1 MREILFLSHRIP
13 FPPDRGDKIRSHH
26 ILKRLARIAP
36 VHVGTFAD
44 DDSDMAE
51 EVELA
56 TLARSYRL
64 IRRTKP
70 LVLAGVQALASREPV
85 SLPAFHD
92 PALAAYV
99 EEVLA
104 KHPISA
110 IYIFSGQMGQY
121 VPDDFAGRVV
131 ADFVDVDSAKFE
143 AYSTKHRGIKRWAYA
158 REATLMRAEEARLAG
173 RAEISL
179 LISQAEAELFAAR
192 LSPDERH
199 KADIRVLANGI
210 DSTLFDPA
218 TVDAE
223 PQLMDFAPGRL
234 IFTGQMDYP
243 PNVEAAIRVA
253 DRILPLIRGRLPEAS
268 FHVVGRRPADALLE
282 RHGVNGCHVWGRVD
296 DIRPWLKGADLAM
309 VPLDVARG
317 VQNKVLEAMA
327 MGKPVV
333 LTSGAATGIAGVSG
347 QHFAIADSDGALAQA
362 AVDLLA
368 DGRRA
373 RIKGLAARH
382 FVIENC
388 NWQQAL
394 APLSGIVGWTGR
406 AALNAA

>member
-13 FPPDRGDKIRSHH
+13 FPPNRGDKIRSHH

-44 DDSDMAE
+44 DESDMAE

-64 IRRTKP
+64 VRRTKP
-70 LVLAGVQALASREPV
+70 LILAGVQALASREPV
-85 SLPAFHD
+85 CLPAFQD

-104 KHPISA
+104 KHPIST

-121 VPDDFAGRVV
+121 IPDDFAGRVV
-131 ADFVDVDSAKFE
+131 ADFVDVDSAKFQ
-143 AYSTKHRGIKRWAYA
+143 AYAAKHRGMKRWIYA
-158 REATLMRAEEARLAG
+158 REAELLRAVEARLAG

-179 LISQAEAELFAAR
+179 LISQAETELFAAR
-192 LSPDERH
+192 LSPEERQ
-199 KADIRVLANGI
+199 KADIRVLGNGI
-210 DSTLFDPA
+210 DSVLFDPVM
-218 TVDAE
+218 VDAE
-223 PQLMDFAPGRL
+223 PQLLDFEPGRL

-253 DRILPLIRGRLPEAS
+253 DRILPLIRDRIPAAS

-282 RHGVNGCHVWGRVD
+282 RHGVNGCHVWGRVE
-296 DIRPWLKGADLAM
+296 DIRPWLKAADLAM

-317 VQNKVLEAMA
+317 VQNKVLEAMS

-333 LTSGAATGIAGVSG
+333 LTSGAATGIDGVSG
-347 QHFAIADSDGALAQA
+347 QHFAIADSDEALAEA
-362 AVDLLA
+362 AVDLLT

-373 RIKGLAARH
+373 RIKGLAARR
-382 FVIENC
+382 FVVENSS
-388 NWQQAL
+388 WQHAL
-394 APLSGIVGWTGR
+394 APLFEIVGWTGR
-406 AALNAA
+406 AALDAA